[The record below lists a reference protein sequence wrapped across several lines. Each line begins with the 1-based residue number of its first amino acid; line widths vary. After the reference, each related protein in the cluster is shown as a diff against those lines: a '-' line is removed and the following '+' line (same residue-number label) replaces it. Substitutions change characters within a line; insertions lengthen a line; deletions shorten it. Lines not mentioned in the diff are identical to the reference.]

1 MQIRHIVDRHAV
13 ENPYHVEIIREKLT
27 RTLPA
32 VLPHV
37 VDELRLAVPEHIP
50 AVFGGTFGIFTYT
63 GRSIESKNAHRM
75 DRGEHAGCYPAD
87 HSPCKQPRLRRT
99 TALYELPTSN
109 APGTVDMLCLV
120 GRNEEYLALS
130 IRFSVDLVKDRDML
144 SWFPQFLKP

>member
-50 AVFGGTFGIFTYT
+50 AVFGGTFCIFTHT
-63 GRSIESKNAHRM
+63 GRLIKSGNAHRM

-87 HSPCKQPRLRRT
+87 HSSCKQPRLYWP
-99 TALYELPTSN
+99 TALYEFTTSD
-109 APGTVDMLCLV
+109 ASGAIDMLCFV